1 MSRPVAMR
9 AGAIF
14 LFFAA
19 AFALVGMASGEP
31 IAEAIF
37 LVSGSVCALML
48 FFGLTAPAPAP
59 IPVRVRTRR
68 SR

>member
-19 AFALVGMASGEP
+19 AFALAGLASGE
-31 IAEAIF
+31 ALAQAFF

-48 FFGLTAPAPAP
+48 FFGLTAPAPALV
-59 IPVRVRTRR
+59 PVRVRTRR

>member
-1 MSRPVAMR
+1 MSRRVAMR

-19 AFALVGMASGEP
+19 AFALIGMTSGEAV
-31 IAEAIF
+31 AEALF

-59 IPVRVRTRR
+59 IPVRVRARHPR
-68 SR
+68 

>member
-1 MSRPVAMR
+1 MSRPVALR

-19 AFALVGMASGEP
+19 AFALIGLASGGP
-31 IAEAIF
+31 IAEALF

-48 FFGLTAPAPAP
+48 FFGLTAPTPALV
-59 IPVRVRTRR
+59 PVRVRSRR
-68 SR
+68 PR

>member
-19 AFALVGMASGEP
+19 AFAFIGMASGEA
-31 IAEAIF
+31 IAEALF
-37 LVSGSVCALML
+37 LVSGSVCAVMV
-48 FFGLTAPAPAP
+48 FFGLTAPTPALV
-59 IPVRVRTRR
+59 PVRVRARR